1 MMNKEESTTPRLGAA
16 LAWLMAVPL
25 LSACAGGGAEVTALP
40 ARIDYVC
47 AKERTLSVA
56 RTEGL
61 RVAHV
66 LVDGREI
73 ILPRSASA
81 AQEKYSDGRHSLY
94 LDGENAML
102 EEQGRVLYGPCVS
115 PVPLPT
121 YYR

>member
-1 MMNKEESTTPRLGAA
+1 VNKENFAIPRQAFA
-16 LAWLMAVPL
+16 SVCVMSVL
-25 LSACAGGGAEVTALP
+25 LLTACAGGGAEVTAIP

-61 RVAHV
+61 RVAAV
-66 LVDGREI
+66 MVDGREI

-81 AQEKYSDGRHSLY
+81 AQEKYSDSRYALY

>member
-1 MMNKEESTTPRLGAA
+1 VNKEKFIIPRQVSASVCLMSVLL
-16 LAWLMAVPL
+16 LA
-25 LSACAGGGAEVTALP
+25 ACAGGGAEVTAIP

-61 RVAHV
+61 RVAAV
-66 LVDGREI
+66 MVDGREI

-81 AQEKYSDGRHSLY
+81 AQEKYSDGRYSLY
-94 LDGENAML
+94 LEGEQAML